1 MEYKIRGS
9 IMQVVDVELNAGE
22 SVYTESGGM
31 VWMSPNMEM
40 TTNTK
45 GGLMKGLGRMLAGES
60 LFMNTYKCTEG
71 KGLIAFSNEFPGKV
85 IELDLKAGQEIIA
98 QKDAF
103 MFAESSVSMEMH
115 FRKKLGAGLFGGE
128 GFIMQKLT
136 GPGKAFLE
144 LGGEITEYTLKE
156 GQVLKVDPG
165 HVGAFEPTVNFDVT
179 MVKGVKNMFFG
190 GEGLFLAQV
199 TGPGKVWLQSMTVNN
214 LASRI
219 LASMPGK

>member
-9 IMQVVDVELNAGE
+9 IMQVVDVELSAGE

-31 VWMSPNMEM
+31 VWMSPNISME
-40 TTNTK
+40 TNTK

-60 LFMNTYKCTEG
+60 LFMTTYTCTGG
-71 KGLIAFSNEFPGKV
+71 KGLIAFANEFPGKV
-85 IELDLKAGQEIIA
+85 VELDLKEGEELIA

-103 MFAESSVSMEMH
+103 MFAETSVAMAMH

-144 LGGEITEYTLKE
+144 LGGEITEYTLNE
-156 GQVLKVDPG
+156 GQVLRVDPG
-165 HVGAFEPTVNFDVT
+165 HIGAFEPSVGFDVS
-179 MVKGVKNMFFG
+179 MVSGVKNMFFG
-190 GEGLFLAQV
+190 GEGLFLAQLN
-199 TGPGKVWLQSMTVNN
+199 GPGKVWLQSMTVNN

-219 LASMPGK
+219 ISSMPGK

>member
-40 TTNTK
+40 TTNTR

-85 IELDLKAGQEIIA
+85 IELDLKEGQEIIA

-103 MFAESSVSMEMH
+103 MFAESSVAMEMH

-190 GEGLFLAQV
+190 GEGLFLAQLA
-199 TGPGKVWLQSMTVNN
+199 GPGKVWLQSMTVNN

-219 LASMPGK
+219 IASIPGR